1 MNSEQQIPSPSRLV
15 ESLRDTGYSYQAAFA
30 DIVDNSIAANASNIS
45 IDISKDFMGKD
56 VTVAFYDDGDGMNL
70 DELKNA
76 MKYGSDRRPSPK
88 SLGKFGMGLKTAS
101 TAFCRRLAVISM
113 RDSEPNIRVWDID
126 EIIEQDDWILI
137 EPDATEYQEYLDKLK
152 SISGS
157 SGTAVVWTKVDRLLT
172 NAGTDF
178 IQQAMD
184 IIVSEISEHL
194 SATFGKFLIG
204 VDNFSNT
211 KEDTLTEPDIT
222 LYVNDSKIEGWNPSG
237 YFLNE
242 NSNDT
247 RVIRG
252 SKKREVSGFETFEEN
267 GDIKRAEYTITGF
280 VLPRKQDLNDEEEH
294 QLRYTNFNQGFYIYR
309 ENRLIFGGGWPHNLF
324 AEDPHLTLLR
334 VILDFNHDLDEFFE
348 IDIRKSKVSFNPKM
362 REELKRILAPWKNEA
377 NKRYRGERPDDP
389 IIDVNHANSSR
400 VIKRTVIDFNKNK
413 IKKISDDGNSIILEN
428 KFGEIEVKLHKNQD
442 ESKMYVLNAKTLDG
456 DVLWSCESD
465 ENGNTIVILNEEHEF
480 YRRFY
485 FGKSSNIM
493 VQAMDSVFWSL
504 ANAEVKSY
512 DDKTKKNFEELR
524 YLVSLNLS
532 FLAKELPNI
541 ECLN

>member
-45 IDISKDFMGKD
+45 IDISKDFMGND

-184 IIVSEISEHL
+184 IIV
-194 SATFGKFLIG
+194 FR
-204 VDNFSNT
+204 N
-211 KEDTLTEPDIT
+211 
-222 LYVNDSKIEGWNPSG
+222 
-237 YFLNE
+237 
-242 NSNDT
+242 
-247 RVIRG
+247 
-252 SKKREVSGFETFEEN
+252 
-267 GDIKRAEYTITGF
+267 
-280 VLPRKQDLNDEEEH
+280 
-294 QLRYTNFNQGFYIYR
+294 
-309 ENRLIFGGGWPHNLF
+309 
-324 AEDPHLTLLR
+324 
-334 VILDFNHDLDEFFE
+334 
-348 IDIRKSKVSFNPKM
+348 
-362 REELKRILAPWKNEA
+362 
-377 NKRYRGERPDDP
+377 
-389 IIDVNHANSSR
+389 
-400 VIKRTVIDFNKNK
+400 
-413 IKKISDDGNSIILEN
+413 
-428 KFGEIEVKLHKNQD
+428 
-442 ESKMYVLNAKTLDG
+442 
-456 DVLWSCESD
+456 
-465 ENGNTIVILNEEHEF
+465 
-480 YRRFY
+480 
-485 FGKSSNIM
+485 
-493 VQAMDSVFWSL
+493 
-504 ANAEVKSY
+504 
-512 DDKTKKNFEELR
+512 
-524 YLVSLNLS
+524 
-532 FLAKELPNI
+532 
-541 ECLN
+541 